1 MSAYAQDLERRLVP
15 RWRFSNTLANP
26 AEFASDPRNKRP
38 STLNKAFLDEKLF
51 DWELNRSIGNA
62 IDLVSCGVSGRWL
75 DEVQPAAEFLQKR
88 NDILTPQVNAL
99 AERAVQLTCTTAKAD
114 FEIQSPLSA
123 MTFDHACLRVANT
136 RRKLHRDPRNVLA
149 WLDLARAYIILGQR
163 EKAVRSIEC
172 ALYLAP
178 HHRQVLRSAVRLF
191 VHTEQKGRAHTLLV
205 RNARTRNDPWLI
217 AAEIA
222 TAKIAERN
230 PQYIRQ
236 GRQLVESSGLPPEQL
251 TELQSALGTAEFY
264 SGANR
269 KAKQRF
275 RASLMAPTD
284 NALAQARWMRTQIP
298 GIHIDENAFSLP
310 LGFEARSWRALEE
323 GRWADARMECEMW
336 LTDEPYSSRP
346 AIVGSYV
353 GISLTNDFAFAE
365 ACARAGLR
373 ADPSEETLQNNLTVA
388 LAYQGQLDEA
398 IQQFKRITM
407 PLSVEL
413 PIYVY
418 VATAGLIHFRLGEI
432 ERGRE
437 LYAKA
442 EQFAPKT
449 QRHRVAIFRAREEL
463 AAGTAEANE
472 HLQRALDYK
481 AKDKDK
487 ETVRIQMLLKKQSEE
502 LNENQNR
509 QGISADIE
517 SAKLRL
523 RSEQLSPRAVG
534 CELEFKLPLT
544 ADTNHLSAFP
554 NDNRPGERSLRKGG
568 RKA

>member
-1 MSAYAQDLERRLVP
+1 MSAYGPDLERRLVP
-15 RWRFSNTLANP
+15 RWRFSNAVGNP
-26 AEFASDPRNKRP
+26 AEFASDPRKKRP

-51 DWELNRSIGNA
+51 DWKLNRSIGNA

-75 DEVQPAAEFLQKR
+75 DEVQPAAEFLQQR
-88 NDILTPQVNAL
+88 SDALTPQVNAL
-99 AERAVQLTCTTAKAD
+99 AERAVQLTFTNGNAGL
-114 FEIQSPLSA
+114 ENQSLLSA
-123 MTFDHACLRVANT
+123 ITFERACQRVAIT
-136 RRKLHRDPRNVLA
+136 RSKLHRDPRNVLA

-163 EKAVRSIEC
+163 EKAVQSIER

-222 TAKIAERN
+222 VAKIAERN
-230 PQYIRQ
+230 PRYIRQ
-236 GRQLVESSGLPPEQL
+236 GRQLVESSGLPPEHL

-298 GIHIDENAFSLP
+298 SIHIDENAFSLP

-323 GRWADARMECEMW
+323 GHWAAARTECEMW

-346 AIVGSYV
+346 ATVGSYI

-365 ACARAGLR
+365 ECARAGLR
-373 ADPSEETLQNNLTVA
+373 AEPGEETLQNNLTVA

-398 IQQFKRITM
+398 MQQFKLITM
-407 PLSVEL
+407 PLSAEL
-413 PIYVY
+413 PDYVY
-418 VATAGLIHFRLGEI
+418 VATAGLLQFRLGDI
-432 ERGRE
+432 DRGRE
-437 LYAKA
+437 FYAKA
-442 EQFAPKT
+442 EQLAPKT

-463 AAGTAEANE
+463 AACTEEANE

-481 AKDKDK
+481 AKVNDRD
-487 ETVRIQMLLKKQSEE
+487 TVRIQTLLKKQSEE
-502 LNENQNR
+502 LNGNQNR
-509 QGISADIE
+509 LGTSADNE
-517 SAKLRL
+517 RAKL
-523 RSEQLSPRAVG
+523 S
-534 CELEFKLPLT
+534 
-544 ADTNHLSAFP
+544 
-554 NDNRPGERSLRKGG
+554 
-568 RKA
+568 